1 MDAFADVR
9 FNSAVYSEGGLTE
22 VINQAG
28 GQLIATST
36 EGAGVRFYTYGGSSI
51 TNGGEITALQ
61 WWGVD
66 MAGVA
71 SGAAQT
77 VINRGVISGGTGAL
91 LGSSIV
97 DEVTNQGVMDGDVSL
112 GAGADIFDGRG
123 GVVNGMV
130 SGGEGD
136 DTYIVD
142 DASLALVEN
151 TGEGTDE
158 VQSEVDWTLG
168 DHFETLTLL
177 GGADIDGI
185 GNDLDNGITGNGG
198 DNRLEG
204 RAGEDGI
211 SGGAGD
217 DMILGGANSDK
228 LWGGEGDDVLRG
240 GAGADRLR
248 GDEGDDRLV
257 GNRGAGRL
265 FGGDG
270 DDTLLGGTGADQLTG
285 NDGADVFLFLRAAHS
300 TNSAASDRITD
311 FVQGEDLVDLSQ
323 LVQGQIVFL
332 GAGGFTGSGQA
343 ELRAIDTGGDTRLRI
358 DLDGDGNSDMRI
370 DLTGVVDMTSA
381 DFLL

>member
-1 MDAFADVR
+1 M
-9 FNSAVYSEGGLTE
+9 
-22 VINQAG
+22 
-28 GQLIATST
+28 
-36 EGAGVRFYTYGGSSI
+36 
-51 TNGGEITALQ
+51 
-61 WWGVD
+61 
-66 MAGVA
+66 
-71 SGAAQT
+71 
-77 VINRGVISGGTGAL
+77 
-91 LGSSIV
+91 
-97 DEVTNQGVMDGDVSL
+97 
-112 GAGADIFDGRG
+112 
-123 GVVNGMV
+123 
-130 SGGEGD
+130 
-136 DTYIVD
+136 
-142 DASLALVEN
+142 
-151 TGEGTDE
+151 
-158 VQSEVDWTLG
+158 
-168 DHFETLTLL
+168 
-177 GGADIDGI
+177 
-185 GNDLDNGITGNGG
+185 
-198 DNRLEG
+198 
-204 RAGEDGI
+204 
-211 SGGAGD
+211 
-217 DMILGGANSDK
+217 
-228 LWGGEGDDVLRG
+228 LRG

-257 GNRGAGRL
+257 GNRGADRL